1 MGKRYAIGVDIG
13 GSHISTVLVDLAK
26 GSMIIES
33 HAQQKVDNQASAD
46 EIFHHWGLAI
56 EKTLLQM
63 REGELV
69 GIGFAMPGP
78 FDYKNGVALLKNVAK
93 YEGLYGL
100 NVGDELKRILKLPPA
115 LPFRY
120 LNDALSFAIGECWI
134 GKASAYNNVMAITL
148 GTGFGSAFLTQGVP
162 VIEGNRVPKMGYV
175 YHIPYENGIADDYF
189 STRWFIKEYNLRT
202 GISCNGVKEI
212 ADIAEQDLEA
222 KKIFEDFGTNLA
234 NFLAPLLQTFEAN
247 CLVMGGNISGA
258 YSLFGSSFNR
268 ALQNHGIGIE
278 IVVSELNESATMA
291 GGARLLDPDFWNEVE
306 PLVSKI

>member
-13 GSHISTVLVDLAK
+13 GSHISTVLVDLST
-26 GSMIIES
+26 GSMILES

-56 EKTLLQM
+56 EKTLHKM
-63 REGELV
+63 DGELA

-93 YEGLYGL
+93 YDRLYGL

-134 GKASAYNNVMAITL
+134 GKASAYKNVMAITL
-148 GTGFGSAFLTQGVP
+148 GTGFGSAFLNKGVP

-175 YHIPYENGIADDYF
+175 YHIPYEKGIADDYF
-189 STRWFIKEYNLRT
+189 STRWFIGEYLFRT
-202 GISCNGVKEI
+202 GIACIGVKQ
-212 ADIAEQDLEA
+212 IAERAEQEEAA
-222 KKIFEDFGTNLA
+222 KKLFEDFGTNLG
-234 NFLAPLLQTFEAN
+234 NFLAPLLRTFEAD

-258 YSLFGSSFNR
+258 YSLFGPSLIS
-268 ALQNHGIGIE
+268 ALQNQGIWIE

-291 GGARLLDPDFWNEVE
+291 GSARLLDPNFWNEVE